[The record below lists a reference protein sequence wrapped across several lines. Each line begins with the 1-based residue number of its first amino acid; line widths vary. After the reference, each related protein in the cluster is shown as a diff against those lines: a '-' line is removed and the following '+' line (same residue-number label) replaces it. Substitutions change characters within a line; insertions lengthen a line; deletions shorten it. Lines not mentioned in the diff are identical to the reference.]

1 MKYFMKKI
9 PLFKHKK
16 RANASHSTAGNVVS
30 FLILIIM
37 GLFMA
42 LPIILSVS
50 NSLKP
55 LEELFVFPPK
65 FFVRNPTT
73 DNFTDLFTLM
83 SESWV
88 PFTRYLFNTVFV
100 TVVGTLGHML
110 IASMCAF
117 ALAKRKFPG
126 AKLIFGVIVTALMF
140 STQVTAI
147 PNYLIMSKIGW
158 LDTYASLIV
167 PAIAKPLGL
176 FLMKQ
181 FMEQIPDALLE
192 AARIDGAKEF
202 TVFFKVALPQVK
214 PALLT
219 LLIFCFQDLWNIQG
233 ANYIYSEN
241 LKTLPYAL
249 SQISAAGISRAGV
262 SAAVTVIM
270 MTVPIILFVLCQSNI
285 VETMA
290 SSGIKD

>member
-1 MKYFMKKI
+1 MAIAKRR
-9 PLFKHKK
+9 HKK
-16 RANASHSTAGNVVS
+16 RAQASHSAAGNVVS
-30 FLILIIM
+30 FILLTLLGI
-37 GLFMA
+37 FMA
-42 LPIILSVS
+42 LPIVLSVS

-65 FFVRNPTT
+65 FLVRNPTT

-88 PFTRYLFNTVFV
+88 PFTRYMFNTTFV
-100 TVVGTLGHML
+100 TVAGTVGHV
-110 IASMCAF
+110 IVASMCAY
-117 ALAKRKFPG
+117 ALAKHKFPG

-140 STQVTAI
+140 SVQVTAI

-158 LDTYASLIV
+158 LDTYTALIV
-167 PAIAKPLGL
+167 PAMAKPLGL

-202 TVFFKVALPQVK
+202 TVFFRVALPQVK

-219 LLIFCFQDLWNIQG
+219 LIIFCFQDLWNMQG
-233 ANYIYSEN
+233 ATYIYSEE

-249 SQISAAGISRAGV
+249 SQISAAGISRSGV
-262 SAAVTVIM
+262 TAAVTVIM
-270 MTVPIILFVLCQSNI
+270 MIVPIVLFMLCQSNI

>member
-1 MKYFMKKI
+1 
-9 PLFKHKK
+9 
-16 RANASHSTAGNVVS
+16 
-30 FLILIIM
+30 
-37 GLFMA
+37 MA
-42 LPIILSVS
+42 LPIVLSVS

-65 FFVRNPTT
+65 FFVRNPTI
-73 DNFTDLFTLM
+73 DNFRDLFNLM

-100 TVVGTLGHML
+100 TFAGTMGHLL

-117 ALAKRKFPG
+117 ALAKHKFPG
-126 AKLIFGVIVTALMF
+126 SKLIFGVIVTALMF
-140 STQVTAI
+140 SAQVTAI
-147 PNYLIMSKIGW
+147 PNYLIMSGLGW
-158 LDTYASLIV
+158 LDTYLSLIM

-192 AARIDGAKEF
+192 AARMDGAKELQ
-202 TVFFKVALPQVK
+202 VFYKVALPQVK

-219 LLIFCFQDLWNIQG
+219 LLIFSFQDLWNLQG
-233 ANYIYSEN
+233 SNYIYSEE

-249 SQISAAGISRAGV
+249 NQIAAAGISRSGV
-262 SAAVTVIM
+262 TAAVTVVM
-270 MTVPIILFVLCQSNI
+270 MVVPIVLFMLCQSNI

>member
-1 MKYFMKKI
+1 MKK
-9 PLFKHKK
+9 PLFRHRK
-16 RANASHSTAGNVVS
+16 RKEASRSALGNAGTFL
-30 FLILIIM
+30 FLILM

-42 LPIILSVS
+42 LPIVLSVS

-65 FFVRNPTT
+65 FLVRNPTT
-73 DNFTDLFTLM
+73 DNFIDLFNLM

-100 TVVGTLGHML
+100 TAAGTLGHVMV
-110 IASMCAF
+110 ASMCAF
-117 ALAKRKFPG
+117 ALAKKKFPG
-126 AKLIFGVIVTALMF
+126 AKLIFGVIVAALMF
-140 STQVTAI
+140 SVQVTSI
-147 PNYLIMSKIGW
+147 PNYLIMSRLGW
-158 LDTYASLIV
+158 LDTYAALIV
-167 PAIAKPLGL
+167 PAMAKPLGL

-181 FMEQIPDALLE
+181 FMEQIPDPLLE
-192 AARIDGAKEF
+192 AARIDGASEF
-202 TVFFKVALPQVK
+202 QVFYKIAMPQVV

-219 LLIFCFQDLWNIQG
+219 LIIFCFQDLWNMQG
-233 ANYIYSEN
+233 ATYIYSEE

-249 SQISAAGISRAGV
+249 SQISAAGISRSGV
-262 SAAVTVIM
+262 TAAVTVIM
-270 MTVPIILFVLCQSNI
+270 MIVPIVLFVLCQSNI

>member
-1 MKYFMKKI
+1 MAKPI
-9 PLFKHKK
+9 IKHRRRKEAS
-16 RANASHSTAGNVVS
+16 RSLVGNAVS
-30 FLILIIM
+30 FLFLAVM

-42 LPIILSVS
+42 LPIVLSVS

-65 FFVRNPTT
+65 FFVRNPTI
-73 DNFTDLFTLM
+73 DNFRDLLNLM

-100 TVVGTLGHML
+100 TLAGTLGHLL

-117 ALAKRKFPG
+117 ALAKHKFPG
-126 AKLIFGVIVTALMF
+126 AKMIFGVIVTALMF
-140 STQVTAI
+140 SAQVTAI
-147 PNYLIMSKIGW
+147 PNYLIMSGLGW
-158 LDTYASLIV
+158 LDNYLSLIV

-192 AARIDGAKEF
+192 AARIDGAKELQ
-202 TVFFKVALPQVK
+202 VFYKVALPQVK

-219 LLIFCFQDLWNIQG
+219 LLIFSFQDLWNMQG
-233 ANYIYSEN
+233 STYIYSEE

-262 SAAVTVIM
+262 TAAVTVVM
-270 MTVPIILFVLCQSNI
+270 MIVPIVLFMLCQSNI

>member
-1 MKYFMKKI
+1 MKK
-9 PLFKHKK
+9 PLFRHRK
-16 RANASHSTAGNVVS
+16 RKEASRSTLGNAGTFL
-30 FLILIIM
+30 FLILM

-42 LPIILSVS
+42 LPIVLSVS

-65 FFVRNPTT
+65 FLVRNPTT
-73 DNFTDLFTLM
+73 DNFIDLFNLM

-100 TVVGTLGHML
+100 TAAGTLGHVMV
-110 IASMCAF
+110 ASMCAF
-117 ALAKRKFPG
+117 ALAKKKFPG
-126 AKLIFGVIVTALMF
+126 AKLIFGVIVAALMF
-140 STQVTAI
+140 SVQVTSI
-147 PNYLIMSKIGW
+147 PNYLIMSRLGW
-158 LDTYASLIV
+158 LDTYAALIV
-167 PAIAKPLGL
+167 PAMAKPLGL

-181 FMEQIPDALLE
+181 FMEQIPDPLLE
-192 AARIDGAKEF
+192 AARIDGASEF
-202 TVFFKVALPQVK
+202 QVFYKIAMPQVV

-219 LLIFCFQDLWNIQG
+219 LIIFCFQDLWNMQG
-233 ANYIYSEN
+233 ATYIYSEE

-249 SQISAAGISRAGV
+249 SQISAAGISRSGV
-262 SAAVTVIM
+262 TAAVTVIM
-270 MTVPIILFVLCQSNI
+270 MIVPIVLFVLCQSNI

>member
-1 MKYFMKKI
+1 MRAI
-9 PLFKHKK
+9 LKHKK
-16 RANASHSTAGNVVS
+16 RANASHSAVGNAVS
-30 FLILIIM
+30 FVVLTVL

-65 FFVRNPTT
+65 FLVRNPTT
-73 DNFTDLFTLM
+73 DNFTDLLTLM

-100 TVVGTLGHML
+100 TAAGTLGHIL

-126 AKLIFGVIVTALMF
+126 AKIIFGVIVTALMF
-140 STQVTAI
+140 SVQVTAI

-167 PAIAKPLGL
+167 PAMAKPLGL

-181 FMEQIPDALLE
+181 FMEQIPSSLLE
-192 AARIDGAKEF
+192 AARIDGASEVTTFWKI
-202 TVFFKVALPQVK
+202 AMPQVK
-214 PALLT
+214 PAWLT
-219 LLIFCFQDLWNIQG
+219 LIIFCFQDLWNLQG
-233 ANYIYSEN
+233 SNYIYTEQ

-249 SQISAAGISRAGV
+249 SQISAAGISRAGAT
-262 SAAVTVIM
+262 AAVSVIM
-270 MTVPIILFVLCQSNI
+270 MIVPIVIFVVSQSNI
-285 VETMA
+285 IETMA
-290 SSGIKD
+290 SSGIKE

>member
-1 MKYFMKKI
+1 MAVSM
-9 PLFKHKK
+9 FKHRK
-16 RANASHSTAGNVVS
+16 RAQASRSVAGNAFGFCV
-30 FLILIIM
+30 LTIL
-37 GLFMA
+37 GVFMA
-42 LPIILSVS
+42 LPIVLSVS

-65 FFVRNPTT
+65 FLVSNPTV
-73 DNFTDLFTLM
+73 DNFTDLFVLM

-88 PFTRYLFNTVFV
+88 PFSRYIFNTVFV
-100 TVVGTLGHML
+100 TVVGTIGHVI
-110 IASMCAF
+110 IASMCAY
-117 ALAKRKFPG
+117 ALAKHKFPG
-126 AKLIFGVIVTALMF
+126 AKMIFGVIVTALMF

-158 LDTYASLIV
+158 LDTYTALVI
-167 PAIAKPLGL
+167 PAMAKPLGL

-192 AARIDGAKEF
+192 AARIDGAKEY
-202 TVFFKVALPQVK
+202 TVFYKVALPQVK

-219 LLIFCFQDLWNIQG
+219 LIIFCFQDLWNMQG
-233 ANYIYSEN
+233 ATYIYSEE

-262 SAAVTVIM
+262 TAAVTVIM
-270 MTVPIILFVLCQSNI
+270 MIIPIALFVLCQSKI

>member
-1 MKYFMKKI
+1 MAKPI
-9 PLFKHKK
+9 IKHRK
-16 RANASHSTAGNVVS
+16 RKAASRSLAGNIVS
-30 FLILIIM
+30 FMFLTIM

-42 LPIILSVS
+42 LPIVLSVS

-65 FFVRNPTT
+65 FLVRNPTF
-73 DNFTDLFTLM
+73 DNFIDLFNLM

-100 TVVGTLGHML
+100 TLVGTLGHLL

-117 ALAKRKFPG
+117 ALAKHKFPG
-126 AKLIFGVIVTALMF
+126 SKMIFGIIVTALMF
-140 STQVTAI
+140 SAQVTAI
-147 PNYLIMSKIGW
+147 PNYLIMSGMGW
-158 LDTYASLIV
+158 LDTYLALVV
-167 PAIAKPLGL
+167 PAMAKPLGL

-181 FMEQIPDALLE
+181 FMEQIPDSLLE
-192 AARIDGAKEF
+192 AARMDGAKEWQI
-202 TVFFKVALPQVK
+202 FFKVALPQVK

-219 LLIFCFQDLWNIQG
+219 LLIFSFQDLWNMQG
-233 ANYIYSEN
+233 STYIYSEE

-249 SQISAAGISRAGV
+249 NQISAAGISRSGV
-262 SAAVTVIM
+262 TAAVTVIM
-270 MTVPIILFVLCQSNI
+270 MVVPIVLFLLCQSNI

>member
-1 MKYFMKKI
+1 MAR
-9 PLFKHKK
+9 PLFRHKK
-16 RANASHSTAGNVVS
+16 RKEASRSTAGNTIS
-30 FLILIIM
+30 FLFLTVM

-42 LPIILSVS
+42 LPIVLSFS

-65 FFVRNPTT
+65 FLVRNPTL
-73 DNFTDLFTLM
+73 DNFRDLFNLM

-100 TVVGTLGHML
+100 TAVGTLGHVL

-117 ALAKRKFPG
+117 ALAKHKFPG
-126 AKLIFGVIVTALMF
+126 AKLIFGIIVTALMF
-140 STQVTAI
+140 SVQVTAI
-147 PNYLIMSKIGW
+147 PNYLIMSKLGW
-158 LDTYASLIV
+158 LDTYAALIV
-167 PAIAKPLGL
+167 PAMAKPLGL

-192 AARIDGAKEF
+192 AARIDGANEF
-202 TVFFKVALPQVK
+202 TIFYKVALPQVK

-219 LLIFCFQDLWNIQG
+219 LIIFCFQDLWNMQG
-233 ANYIYSEN
+233 ATYIYSEE

-249 SQISAAGISRAGV
+249 SQISAAGISRSGV
-262 SAAVTVIM
+262 TAAVTVIM
-270 MTVPIILFVLCQSNI
+270 MLVPIVLFMLCQSNI

>member
-1 MKYFMKKI
+1 MVKPI
-9 PLFKHKK
+9 IKHKK
-16 RANASHSTAGNVVS
+16 RKDASRSLAGNIIS
-30 FLILIIM
+30 FLFLTIM

-42 LPIILSVS
+42 LPIVLSVS

-65 FFVRNPTT
+65 FLVRNPTL
-73 DNFTDLFTLM
+73 DNFFDLFNLM

-100 TVVGTLGHML
+100 TVVGTAGHLL

-117 ALAKRKFPG
+117 ALAKHKFPG
-126 AKLIFGVIVTALMF
+126 SKLIFGIIVTALMF

-147 PNYLIMSKIGW
+147 PNYLIMSGLSW
-158 LDTYASLIV
+158 LDTYWALIV
-167 PAIAKPLGL
+167 PAMAKPLGL

-181 FMEQIPDALLE
+181 FMEQIPDSLLE
-192 AARIDGAKEF
+192 AARMDGAKEWQ
-202 TVFFKVALPQVK
+202 VFYKVALPQVK

-219 LLIFCFQDLWNIQG
+219 LLIFSFQDLWNMQG
-233 ANYIYSEN
+233 STYIYSEE

-249 SQISAAGISRAGV
+249 NQIAAAGIARSGV
-262 SAAVTVIM
+262 TAAVTVILM
-270 MTVPIILFVLCQSNI
+270 VVPIVLFLLCQSNI

>member
-1 MKYFMKKI
+1 
-9 PLFKHKK
+9 
-16 RANASHSTAGNVVS
+16 
-30 FLILIIM
+30 M

-42 LPIILSVS
+42 LPIVLSFS

-65 FFVRNPTT
+65 FLVRNPTL
-73 DNFTDLFTLM
+73 DNFRDLFNLM

-100 TVVGTLGHML
+100 TAAGTLGHVL

-117 ALAKRKFPG
+117 ALAKHKFPG
-126 AKLIFGVIVTALMF
+126 AKLIFGIIVTALMF
-140 STQVTAI
+140 SVQVTAI
-147 PNYLIMSKIGW
+147 PNYLIMSKLGW
-158 LDTYASLIV
+158 LDTYAALIV
-167 PAIAKPLGL
+167 PAMAKPLGL

-192 AARIDGAKEF
+192 AARIDGANEF
-202 TVFFKVALPQVK
+202 KIFYKVALPQVK

-219 LLIFCFQDLWNIQG
+219 LIIFCFQDLWNMQG
-233 ANYIYSEN
+233 ATYIYSEE

-249 SQISAAGISRAGV
+249 SQISAAGISRSGV
-262 SAAVTVIM
+262 TAAVTVIM
-270 MTVPIILFVLCQSNI
+270 MIVPIILFILCQSNI

>member
-1 MKYFMKKI
+1 MAR

-16 RANASHSTAGNVVS
+16 RKEASRSTAGNTIS
-30 FLILIIM
+30 FIFLTVM

-42 LPIILSVS
+42 LPIVLSFS

-65 FFVRNPTT
+65 FLVRNPTL
-73 DNFTDLFTLM
+73 DNFRDLFNLM

-100 TVVGTLGHML
+100 TAAGTLGHVL

-117 ALAKRKFPG
+117 ALAKHKFPG
-126 AKLIFGVIVTALMF
+126 AKLIFGIIVTALMF
-140 STQVTAI
+140 SVQVTAI
-147 PNYLIMSKIGW
+147 PNYLIMSKLGW
-158 LDTYASLIV
+158 LDTYAALIV
-167 PAIAKPLGL
+167 PAMAKPLGL

-192 AARIDGAKEF
+192 AARIDGANEF
-202 TVFFKVALPQVK
+202 KIFYKVALPQVK

-219 LLIFCFQDLWNIQG
+219 LIIFCFQDLWNMQG
-233 ANYIYSEN
+233 ATYIYSEE

-249 SQISAAGISRAGV
+249 SQISAAGISRSGV
-262 SAAVTVIM
+262 TAAVTVIM
-270 MTVPIILFVLCQSNI
+270 MIVPIILFVLCQSNI

>member
-1 MKYFMKKI
+1 MAKPI
-9 PLFKHKK
+9 IKHKRRK
-16 RANASHSTAGNVVS
+16 EASRSLVGNAVS
-30 FLILIIM
+30 FLFLTVM

-42 LPIILSVS
+42 LPIVLSVS

-65 FFVRNPTT
+65 FLVKNPTT
-73 DNFTDLFTLM
+73 DNFRDLFNLM

-100 TVVGTLGHML
+100 TLAGTLGHLL

-117 ALAKRKFPG
+117 ALAKHKFPG
-126 AKLIFGVIVTALMF
+126 SKMIFGVIVTALMF
-140 STQVTAI
+140 SGQVTAI
-147 PNYLIMSKIGW
+147 PNYLIMSGLGW
-158 LDTYASLIV
+158 LDTYLSLIV

-192 AARIDGAKEF
+192 AARIDGAKELQ
-202 TVFFKVALPQVK
+202 VFYKVALPQVK

-219 LLIFCFQDLWNIQG
+219 LLIFSFQDLWNLQG
-233 ANYIYSEN
+233 STYIYSEE

-262 SAAVTVIM
+262 TAAVTVVM
-270 MTVPIILFVLCQSNI
+270 MVVPIVLFMLCQSNI

>member
-1 MKYFMKKI
+1 MAR

-16 RANASHSTAGNVVS
+16 RKEASRSTAGNTIS
-30 FLILIIM
+30 FIFLTVM

-42 LPIILSVS
+42 LPIVLSFS

-65 FFVRNPTT
+65 FLVRNPTL
-73 DNFTDLFTLM
+73 DNFRDLFNLM

-100 TVVGTLGHML
+100 TAAGTLGHVL

-117 ALAKRKFPG
+117 ALAKHKFPG
-126 AKLIFGVIVTALMF
+126 AKLIFGIIVTALMF
-140 STQVTAI
+140 SVQVTAI
-147 PNYLIMSKIGW
+147 PNYLIMSKLGW
-158 LDTYASLIV
+158 LDTYAALIV
-167 PAIAKPLGL
+167 PAMAKPLGL

-192 AARIDGAKEF
+192 AARIDGANEF
-202 TVFFKVALPQVK
+202 KIFYKVALPQVK

-219 LLIFCFQDLWNIQG
+219 LIIFCFQDLWNMQG
-233 ANYIYSEN
+233 ATYIYSEE

-249 SQISAAGISRAGV
+249 SQISAAGISRSGV
-262 SAAVTVIM
+262 TAAVTVIM
-270 MTVPIILFVLCQSNI
+270 MIVPIILFILCQSNI

>member
-1 MKYFMKKI
+1 MGKPIIRHRRRKEASRS
-9 PLFKHKK
+9 LTG
-16 RANASHSTAGNVVS
+16 NAVS
-30 FLILIIM
+30 FLFLTLM

-42 LPIILSVS
+42 LPIVLSVS

-65 FFVRNPTT
+65 FFARNPSA
-73 DNFTDLFTLM
+73 DNFRDLFRLM

-88 PFTRYLFNTVFV
+88 PFTRYLFNTAFV
-100 TVVGTLGHML
+100 TFAGTMGHLL

-117 ALAKRKFPG
+117 ALAKHKFPG
-126 AKLIFGVIVTALMF
+126 SKMIFAIIITALMF
-140 STQVTAI
+140 SPQVTAI
-147 PNYLIMSKIGW
+147 PNYLIMSGLGW
-158 LDTYASLIV
+158 LDSYLALII

-192 AARIDGAKEF
+192 AARIDGAKEWR
-202 TVFFKVALPQVK
+202 VFYKVALPQVK

-219 LLIFCFQDLWNIQG
+219 LLIFSFQDLWNMQG
-233 ANYIYSEN
+233 ATYIYSEE

-249 SQISAAGISRAGV
+249 NQIAAAGISRSGV
-262 SAAVTVIM
+262 TAAVAVVM
-270 MTVPIILFVLCQSNI
+270 MVVPIVLFILCQSNI

>member
-1 MKYFMKKI
+1 MVKPI
-9 PLFKHKK
+9 IKHKK
-16 RANASHSTAGNVVS
+16 RKDASRSMAGNIIS
-30 FLILIIM
+30 FLFLTIM

-42 LPIILSVS
+42 LPIVLSVS

-65 FFVRNPTT
+65 FLVRNPTL
-73 DNFTDLFTLM
+73 DNFFDLFNLM

-100 TVVGTLGHML
+100 TVVGTAGHLL

-117 ALAKRKFPG
+117 ALAKHKFPG
-126 AKLIFGVIVTALMF
+126 SKLIFGIIVTALMF

-147 PNYLIMSKIGW
+147 PNYLIMSGLSW
-158 LDTYASLIV
+158 LDTYWALIV
-167 PAIAKPLGL
+167 PAMAKPLGL

-181 FMEQIPDALLE
+181 FMEQIPDSLLE
-192 AARIDGAKEF
+192 AARMDGAKEWQ
-202 TVFFKVALPQVK
+202 VFYKVALPQVK

-219 LLIFCFQDLWNIQG
+219 LLIFSFQDLWNMQG
-233 ANYIYSEN
+233 STYIYSEE

-249 SQISAAGISRAGV
+249 NQIAAAGIARSGV
-262 SAAVTVIM
+262 TAAVTVIM
-270 MTVPIILFVLCQSNI
+270 MVVPIVLFLLCQSNI

>member
-1 MKYFMKKI
+1 MAKPI
-9 PLFKHKK
+9 IKHKRRK
-16 RANASHSTAGNVVS
+16 EASRSLVGNAVS
-30 FLILIIM
+30 FLFLTVM

-42 LPIILSVS
+42 LPIVLSVS

-65 FFVRNPTT
+65 FLVKNPTT
-73 DNFTDLFTLM
+73 DNFRDLFNLM

-100 TVVGTLGHML
+100 TLAGTLGHLM

-117 ALAKRKFPG
+117 ALAKHKFPG
-126 AKLIFGVIVTALMF
+126 SKMIFGVIVTALMF
-140 STQVTAI
+140 SGQVTAI
-147 PNYLIMSKIGW
+147 PNYLIMSGLGW
-158 LDTYASLIV
+158 LDTYLSLIV

-192 AARIDGAKEF
+192 AARIDGAKELQ
-202 TVFFKVALPQVK
+202 VFYKVALPQVK

-219 LLIFCFQDLWNIQG
+219 LLIFSFQDLWNLQG
-233 ANYIYSEN
+233 STYIYSEE

-262 SAAVTVIM
+262 TAAVTVVM
-270 MTVPIILFVLCQSNI
+270 MVVPIVLFMLCQSNI

>member
-1 MKYFMKKI
+1 MKPI
-9 PLFKHKK
+9 IKHKK
-16 RANASHSTAGNVVS
+16 RKDASRSLAGNIIS
-30 FLILIIM
+30 FLFLTIM

-42 LPIILSVS
+42 LPIVLSVS

-65 FFVRNPTT
+65 FLVRNPTL
-73 DNFTDLFTLM
+73 DNFFDLFNLM

-100 TVVGTLGHML
+100 TVVGTAGHLL

-117 ALAKRKFPG
+117 ALAKHKFPG
-126 AKLIFGVIVTALMF
+126 SKLIFGIIVTALMF

-147 PNYLIMSKIGW
+147 PNYLIMSGLSW
-158 LDTYASLIV
+158 LDTYWALIV
-167 PAIAKPLGL
+167 PAMAKPLGL

-181 FMEQIPDALLE
+181 FMEQIPDSLLE
-192 AARIDGAKEF
+192 AARMDGAKEWQ
-202 TVFFKVALPQVK
+202 VFYKVALPQVK

-219 LLIFCFQDLWNIQG
+219 LLIFSFQDLWNMQG
-233 ANYIYSEN
+233 STYIYSEE

-249 SQISAAGISRAGV
+249 NQIAAAGIARSGV
-262 SAAVTVIM
+262 TAAVTVIM
-270 MTVPIILFVLCQSNI
+270 MVVPIVLFLLYQSNI

>member
-1 MKYFMKKI
+1 MVDRMKRS
-9 PLFKHKK
+9 LFRHRK
-16 RANASHSTAGNVVS
+16 RKDASRSAAGNISS
-30 FLILIIM
+30 FLFLVLM

-42 LPIILSVS
+42 LPIVLSVS

-55 LEELFVFPPK
+55 MEELFVFPPK
-65 FFVRNPTT
+65 FLVRNPTL
-73 DNFTDLFTLM
+73 DNYSDLFNLM

-100 TVVGTLGHML
+100 TVVGTLGHVL
-110 IASMCAF
+110 VASMCAF

-126 AKLIFGVIVTALMF
+126 AKLIFAVILAALMF
-140 STQVTAI
+140 SVQVTSI
-147 PNYLIMSKIGW
+147 PNYLIMSKLGW
-158 LDTYASLIV
+158 LDTYAALII
-167 PAIAKPLGL
+167 PAMAKPLGL

-202 TVFFKVALPQVK
+202 QVFYKIALPQVV

-219 LLIFCFQDLWNIQG
+219 LIIFCFQDLWNMSG
-233 ANYIYSEN
+233 ATYIYSEE

-249 SQISAAGISRAGV
+249 SQISAAGISRSGV
-262 SAAVTVIM
+262 TAAVTVIM
-270 MTVPIILFVLCQSNI
+270 MVVPIVLFMLCQSNI

>member
-1 MKYFMKKI
+1 MALGKI
-9 PLFKHKK
+9 RHKK
-16 RANASHSTAGNVVS
+16 RAQASHSTAGNVVS
-30 FLILIIM
+30 FLLLTLLGI
-37 GLFMA
+37 FMA
-42 LPIILSVS
+42 LPIVLSFS

-65 FFVRNPTT
+65 FLVRNPTT

-100 TVVGTLGHML
+100 TVVGTIGHVL
-110 IASMCAF
+110 VASMCAF
-117 ALAKRKFPG
+117 ALAKHRFPG

-140 STQVTAI
+140 SVQVTAI

-158 LDTYASLIV
+158 LDTYAALIV
-167 PAIAKPLGL
+167 PAMAKPLGL

-192 AARIDGAKEF
+192 AARIDGAQEF
-202 TVFFKVALPQVK
+202 TVFFRVALPQVK

-219 LLIFCFQDLWNIQG
+219 LIIFCFQDLWNMQG
-233 ANYIYSEN
+233 ATYIYSEE

-249 SQISAAGISRAGV
+249 SQISAAGISRSGV
-262 SAAVTVIM
+262 TAAVTVIM
-270 MTVPIILFVLCQSNI
+270 MVVPIVLFMLCQSNI